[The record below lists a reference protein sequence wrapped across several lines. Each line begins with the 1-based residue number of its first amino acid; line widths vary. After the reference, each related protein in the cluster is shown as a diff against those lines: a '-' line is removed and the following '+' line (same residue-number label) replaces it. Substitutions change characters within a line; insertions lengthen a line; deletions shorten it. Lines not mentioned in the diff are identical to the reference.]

1 MNSNHQNTTI
11 KTWQSYEMPEWETG
25 NWSSI
30 WKAKGMHAHRRNAD
44 VNFSSGYGKRYRRGY
59 LTTVLRL
66 YSLTTKPWTQK
77 KVCCISTTLDYD
89 PNLPLSK
96 RFSALYT
103 SFSYF
108 VSFLNRQEALTTRHH
123 ILFRF
128 IFPPP
133 TVYMAHCR
141 TNYIFAQLIKLYHK
155 HSPNQLYF
163 SEKIL
168 HVILQEWSESIS
180 SWIVK

>member
-1 MNSNHQNTTI
+1 MTELWNA
-11 KTWQSYEMPEWETG
+11 WMR
-25 NWSSI
+25 NW
-30 WKAKGMHAHRRNAD
+30 KLKFHLEGQRYAHRRNAD

-66 YSLTTKPWTQK
+66 YSLTTKPWTQ
-77 KVCCISTTLDYD
+77 IMIQIYLWA
-89 PNLPLSK
+89 
-96 RFSALYT
+96 RFSALCT

-128 IFPPP
+128 ISPPP

-141 TNYIFAQLIKLYHK
+141 TNYIFAQLIKLYHRY
-155 HSPNQLYF
+155 SPNQLYF

-168 HVILQEWSESIS
+168 HVILQKWSESIS